1 MCNFFPM
8 SGIKRCNKNFLI
20 PRSWEKGG
28 VMKKAYTIRANIHT
42 IEIVTDKRINA
53 SQQLKRIEE
62 SGTAIDREI
71 AKKIRACIRGGTG
84 LERRKFILNMN
95 KWSGDNKNTWNYAE
109 FMENLAT
116 LTKYLEI
123 ENAYTITRV
132 DMKFDS
138 SDPKFYEE
146 NKKLV
151 RFWMTAIADGT
162 EQANMWLSLDGRT
175 LEQRSFKLW
184 ADDRSFELEYY
195 DKDLESFGKDPS
207 KARIEFHI
215 MGKFAPEQLQEA
227 INTRID
233 DLWLNHTGVALDDD
247 CYDLSL
253 KPTQE
258 RQNAALINL
267 WKSGNYKNLHRFIEQ
282 DRVREVLFTRGQ
294 LVLLLSQLARDTELN
309 ISIVNPQ
316 KWIDKHNNRYGKIEF
331 VKESDIDELWKCLED
346 AKQCYFDEF
355 WR

>member
-1 MCNFFPM
+1 M
-8 SGIKRCNKNFLI
+8 I
-20 PRSWEKGG
+20 EK
-28 VMKKAYTIRANIHT
+28 ATTIRANIHT
-42 IEIVTDKRINA
+42 IEIKTDKKINVKEKINQIQEGGVA
-53 SQQLKRIEE
+53 RDQ
-62 SGTAIDREI
+62 TI
-71 AKKIRACIRGGTG
+71 AKKIQDCIRGTIGYK
-84 LERRKFILNMN
+84 RQKFILNMN
-95 KWSGDNKNTWNYAE
+95 KWNGSRENTWNYAE

-116 LTKYLEI
+116 LTKYLGI
-123 ENAYTITRV
+123 ENAYTITRA

-138 SDPKFYEE
+138 SDPQFYEK

-162 EQANMWLSLDGRT
+162 EQENLWQATDGRT
-175 LEQRSFKLW
+175 IEQRSFKLW
-184 ADDRSFELEYY
+184 ESSNSWEIEYY
-195 DKDLESFGKDPS
+195 NKDLESSGKDPS

-215 MGKFAPEQLQEA
+215 MGKFAPDKLETA

-233 DLWLNHTGVALDDD
+233 DLRLNHTGIALDDD
-247 CYDLSL
+247 GYDQSL

-258 RQNAALINL
+258 RQNSALIAL

-294 LVLLLSQLARDTELN
+294 LVLFLSQLARDAETN
-309 ISIVNPQ
+309 VSITNPQ
-316 KWIDKHNNRYGKIEF
+316 KWIDKHNKTYGKIEF
-331 VKESDIDELWKCLED
+331 VKEADVNELWQCLED

>member
-1 MCNFFPM
+1 MTQ
-8 SGIKRCNKNFLI
+8 KLLV

-28 VMKKAYTIRANIHT
+28 AMKKVYTIRANIHT
-42 IEIVTDKRINA
+42 IEIMTDKRLNVNE
-53 SQQLKRIEE
+53 QLKRIQE
-62 SGTAIDREI
+62 SGAASDQAIV
-71 AKKIRACIRGGTG
+71 KKIRECIRGNTSFTQ
-84 LERRKFILNMN
+84 RKFILNMN
-95 KWSGDNKNTWNYAE
+95 KWNGAKENIWNYAE

-116 LTKYLEI
+116 FTKYLGI
-123 ENAYTITRV
+123 GNAYTITRA

-162 EQANMWLSLDGRT
+162 EQANMWQSLDGRT
-175 LEQRSFKLW
+175 LKQRSFKLW
-184 ADDRSFELEYY
+184 ASDRSWELEYY
-195 DKDLESFGKDPS
+195 DKDQESSGRDPS

-215 MGKFAPEQLQEA
+215 MGKFAPEQLEAA

-233 DLWLNHTGVALDDD
+233 DLRLNHTGIALDDD
-247 CYDLSL
+247 CYNLSL
-253 KPTQE
+253 EPTQE
-258 RQNAALINL
+258 RQNAALIGI
-267 WKSGNYKNLHRFIEQ
+267 WKSGSYKNLHRFIEQ

-294 LVLLLSQLARDTELN
+294 LVLLLSQLARDTEAN
-309 ISIVNPQ
+309 IAIKNPQ

-331 VKESDIDELWKCLED
+331 VKESDIDELWQCLED